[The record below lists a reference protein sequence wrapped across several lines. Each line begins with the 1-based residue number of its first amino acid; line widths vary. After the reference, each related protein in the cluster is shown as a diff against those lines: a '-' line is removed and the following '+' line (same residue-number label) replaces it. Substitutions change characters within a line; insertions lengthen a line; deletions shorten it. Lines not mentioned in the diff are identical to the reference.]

1 MAKWPLAKWLSDLW
15 LKWLNDLWLKWLSDL
30 WLWLPI
36 LLSSWNAVKMHLNL
50 WRCWRLLCCWWS
62 YWQQPLWM
70 MLDTYVYVLQSLVI
84 GNDTNVSG
92 QHLWNIELWWIWG
105 WMVEFSS
112 VNKFWQLNP
121 EIGDKKLVMCYSNT
135 DGISC
140 RLWQMEANQINL
152 RINIR
157 DFKMKLM

>member
-50 WRCWRLLCCWWS
+50 WRCWRLLCCWCS

-105 WMVEFSS
+105 WMVELVQLTSS
-112 VNKFWQLNP
+112 DSWIL
-121 EIGDKKLVMCYSNT
+121 KLVIKNLLCAIVT
-135 DGISC
+135 
-140 RLWQMEANQINL
+140 QMAYL
-152 RINIR
+152 VGCGKWRPTR
-157 DFKMKLM
+157 